1 MKSVICTF
9 CNTEIYSYN
18 GPEPN
23 IQIKAEYFKPTSD
36 FPAPA
41 KGSDLKCPRCF
52 MKWVS
57 WSSQLGQLRML
68 IDSAYSGS
76 GNIGKNKG
84 AED

>member
-1 MKSVICTF
+1 MKSVVCTF
-9 CNTEIYSYN
+9 CNAEIYSYI

-23 IQIKAEYFKPTSD
+23 IQIKSEYFKPASD
-36 FPAPA
+36 FPAPS

-84 AED
+84 ADD